1 MSSTL
6 IYQLAL
12 FLHILGAFG
21 LIATMTLE
29 SVGLRGLR
37 QAQSGDSARA
47 ALRAMQFVPPLGGGS
62 GALILLTGLYMMA
75 TSWGLQGWIVVGVA
89 GLVLNAL
96 AGAIVTRSRMAIVG
110 PAAGRATGH
119 LTDEVR
125 AQLHDP
131 LLLASL
137 RFRMGTVLGILFIM
151 TVKPSAL
158 VSLAVVVVGGLLG
171 LLTTQIPSRRAGR
184 ELRTQNS

>member
-6 IYQLAL
+6 IYHLTL

-37 QAQSGDSARA
+37 QAETADAARA
-47 ALRAMQFVPPLGGGS
+47 SLKAMQFVPPLGGGS

-75 TSWGLQGWIVVGVA
+75 TSWGVRGWILVGIA

-96 AGAIVTRSRMAIVG
+96 AGAIITRSRLAIVG
-110 PAAGRATGH
+110 PAAGRASGT
-119 LTDEVR
+119 LTDDVR
-125 AQLHDP
+125 ATLRDP

-137 RFRMGTVLGILFIM
+137 RLRLGIVLGILFIM

-158 VSLAVVVVGGLLG
+158 ASIAVVGAAGLVG
-171 LLTTQIPSRRAGR
+171 LLTTQLPLRRDRR
-184 ELRTQNS
+184 ELGTQSG

>member
-1 MSSTL
+1 MSTTL

-37 QAQSGDSARA
+37 QAETADAARA
-47 ALRAMQFVPPLGGGS
+47 SLKAMQFVPPLGGGS
-62 GALILLTGLYMMA
+62 GALILVTGLFMMA
-75 TSWGLQGWIVVGVA
+75 TSWGIRGWILVGIT

-96 AGAIVTRSRMAIVG
+96 AGAIVTRSRMMIVG
-110 PAAGRATGH
+110 PAAGRASGV
-119 LTDEVR
+119 LTPDLR
-125 AQLHDP
+125 ATLRDP

-137 RFRMGTVLGILFIM
+137 RLRLGMVLGILFIM
-151 TVKPSAL
+151 TVKPPVLPSI
-158 VSLAVVVVGGLLG
+158 VVVGAAGLLG
-171 LLTTQIPSRRAGR
+171 LLTVQLSLRRAR
-184 ELRTQNS
+184 PELRPQSS